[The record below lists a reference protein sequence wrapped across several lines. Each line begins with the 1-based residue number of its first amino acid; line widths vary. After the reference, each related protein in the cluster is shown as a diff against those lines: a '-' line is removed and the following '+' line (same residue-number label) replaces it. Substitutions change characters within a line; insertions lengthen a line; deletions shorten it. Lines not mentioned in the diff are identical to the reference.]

1 MDSMKISIELTVKEW
16 NIVLFN
22 LSRGVYADVS
32 DIITSIS
39 SQAKEKLPPPD
50 ATTQVKAESAE

>member
-1 MDSMKISIELTVKEW
+1 MDSVKLSVELTVKEW

-32 DIITSIS
+32 DIIASIS
-39 SQAKEKLPPPD
+39 SQAKEKLPQPPD
-50 ATTQVKAESAE
+50 NITASNQPAE